1 MIWRYKNPLSTLVEE
16 SKPYIWPPNRLPR
29 PAFAGKTATTGCATT
44 AVTQATTAD
53 HIREATRQHGAKIGY
68 KAFCYLLTGKMTP
81 EGMKPDE
88 AAATAV
94 ALEEAGKTEEA
105 QAIYR
110 LILAEHPDH
119 PLAKEKWASK

>member
-1 MIWRYKNPLSTLVEE
+1 MAREKSYAPVASYEQLKQAE
-16 SKPYIWPPNRLPR
+16 
-29 PAFAGKTATTGCATT
+29 T
-44 AVTQATTAD
+44 AVNNATTAD
-53 HIREATRQHGAKIGY
+53 HIREATKQHGAKVGY

-94 ALEEAGKTEEA
+94 VLEAADRTDEA
-105 QAIYR
+105 QTIYR

-119 PLAKEKWASK
+119 PLAKEKWEMRGNR

>member
-1 MIWRYKNPLSTLVEE
+1 MEE

-81 EGMKPDE
+81 EGMKPNE

-94 ALEEAGKTEEA
+94 VLEEAGKADEA

-110 LILAEHPDH
+110 LILAEHPEH
-119 PLAKEKWASK
+119 PLAKEKRASK

>member
-1 MIWRYKNPLSTLVEE
+1 MTREKSYTPVASYEQLKLAE
-16 SKPYIWPPNRLPR
+16 
-29 PAFAGKTATTGCATT
+29 T

-53 HIREATRQHGAKIGY
+53 HIREATRKHGAKIGY

-88 AAATAV
+88 AAVTAV
-94 ALEEAGKTEEA
+94 ALEEDGKAAEA

-110 LILAEHPDH
+110 LILAAHPDH
-119 PLAKEKWASK
+119 PLAKVEWEGH

>member
-1 MIWRYKNPLSTLVEE
+1 MGRRLAT
-16 SKPYIWPPNRLPR
+16 KP
-29 PAFAGKTATTGCATT
+29 
-44 AVTQATTAD
+44 
-53 HIREATRQHGAKIGY
+53 
-68 KAFCYLLTGKMTP
+68 FCYLLTGKMTP

-94 ALEEAGKTEEA
+94 VLEEAGKAEEA

-119 PLAKEKWASK
+119 PLAKEKGVDQ

>member
-1 MIWRYKNPLSTLVEE
+1 MTREKSYAPVASYEQLKLAE
-16 SKPYIWPPNRLPR
+16 
-29 PAFAGKTATTGCATT
+29 T
-44 AVTQATTAD
+44 AVTQALTAD

-81 EGMKPDE
+81 EGMKPEE

-94 ALEEAGKTEEA
+94 ALEEAGKNDEA

-110 LILAEHPDH
+110 LILAAHPDH
-119 PLAKEKWASK
+119 PLAKEKGVNQ

>member
-1 MIWRYKNPLSTLVEE
+1 MTREKSYAPVASYEQLKLAE
-16 SKPYIWPPNRLPR
+16 
-29 PAFAGKTATTGCATT
+29 T

-94 ALEEAGKTEEA
+94 VLEEAGKTDEA

-119 PLAKEKWASK
+119 PLAKEKWVSK

>member
-1 MIWRYKNPLSTLVEE
+1 MAREKSYAPVASYEQLKLAE
-16 SKPYIWPPNRLPR
+16 
-29 PAFAGKTATTGCATT
+29 T
-44 AVTQATTAD
+44 AVTQATTTD

>member
-1 MIWRYKNPLSTLVEE
+1 MTREKSYTPVASYEQLKLAE
-16 SKPYIWPPNRLPR
+16 
-29 PAFAGKTATTGCATT
+29 T

-88 AAATAV
+88 AAATAA
-94 ALEEAGKTEEA
+94 ALEEAGKTDEA

-110 LILAEHPDH
+110 LILAEYPDH
-119 PLAKEKWASK
+119 PLAKEKWVSR

>member
-1 MIWRYKNPLSTLVEE
+1 MTREKSYTPVASYEQLKLAE
-16 SKPYIWPPNRLPR
+16 
-29 PAFAGKTATTGCATT
+29 T
-44 AVTQATTAD
+44 AVAQATTAD

-94 ALEEAGKTEEA
+94 ALEEAGKAAEA

-110 LILAEHPDH
+110 LILAEYPDH
-119 PLAKEKWASK
+119 PLAKEKWVSQ

>member
-1 MIWRYKNPLSTLVEE
+1 MTR
-16 SKPYIWPPNRLPR
+16 
-29 PAFAGKTATTGCATT
+29 GKSDTPVAAYDQLKLAAT
-44 AVTQATTAD
+44 AVTQATTD

-94 ALEEAGKTEEA
+94 ALEEAGKAEEA
-105 QAIYR
+105 QAIYP

-119 PLAKEKWASK
+119 PLAKEKWARQ